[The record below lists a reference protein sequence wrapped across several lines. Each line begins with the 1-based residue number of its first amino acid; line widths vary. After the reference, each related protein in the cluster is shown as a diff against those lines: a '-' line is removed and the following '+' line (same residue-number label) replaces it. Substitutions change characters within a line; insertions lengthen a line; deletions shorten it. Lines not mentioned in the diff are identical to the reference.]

1 MIKLQR
7 TCVFLLALLL
17 IFALSACQ
25 KEDSTV
31 YTVTKEGISY
41 TIDRENCTITDGK
54 YIYRYTFEGN
64 ASTYNA
70 TINYPNGASYW
81 WEGTN
86 FGGYGG
92 NSYGYDESLYASGEV
107 LTEILKEKAPKPP
120 KSFAE
125 ILGGLIFL
133 GFGILFVAKP
143 EVFARRRLYLWAKNP
158 EPSDFAIAM
167 YRVSGVLMI
176 IVGVVL
182 LLI

>member
-1 MIKLQR
+1 MVKFQR

-25 KEDSTV
+25 KEDLTV

-41 TIDRENCTITDGK
+41 TVDRENCTISDGK
-54 YIYRYTFEGN
+54 HTYRYTFEGN
-64 ASTYNA
+64 ASTYNV
-70 TINYPNGASYW
+70 TIHYPNGASYW

-92 NSYGYDESLYASGEV
+92 NSSGYDESLYASGEV
-107 LTEILKEKAPKPP
+107 LTEILEEKAPKPP

-133 GFGILFVAKP
+133 GFGILFAAKP
-143 EVFARRRLYLWAKNP
+143 EVFARRRVCLWVKNA
-158 EPSDFAIAM
+158 EPSDFAISM
-167 YRVSGVLMI
+167 YRISGVFMI
-176 IVGVVL
+176 IASVVL
-182 LLI
+182 LII